1 MLISILPCL
10 SCSLMSTQKFMSC
23 KILRLRLSSY
33 YKWTFWSK
41 NKAQRVNYSLMDS
54 FLLVQEW
61 WIIFSSL
68 SFFSFFFKHYFISS
82 HESFFTFFHYFS
94 CGKHTKKN
102 SLCLNEICYFSFSED
117 LYFSW
122 KCFFRYKK
130 KRCTS
135 LEPLFHYFFS
145 QFFCIKRSFIQYT
158 VSIYYGSI
166 LCYWPKSKL

>member
-1 MLISILPCL
+1 MSMLISILPCL
-10 SCSLMSTQKFMSC
+10 SCSLMSIQKFMSC

-41 NKAQRVNYSLMDS
+41 KKAQRVNYSLMDS

-94 CGKHTKKN
+94 CGKHTKKIHSVWMKSVISH
-102 SLCLNEICYFSFSED
+102 SLKIYTLAENVSFGI
-117 LYFSW
+117 
-122 KCFFRYKK
+122 RKK
-130 KRCTS
+130 GV
-135 LEPLFHYFFS
+135 LP
-145 QFFCIKRSFIQYT
+145 
-158 VSIYYGSI
+158 
-166 LCYWPKSKL
+166 